1 MPSIDPQEFLLGV
14 NYPWVNYGQDFGRNP
29 WGTGTDG
36 VSSNSSIRSAI
47 ANDFSQI
54 KAAGVTLVRWFL
66 LCDGRS
72 GLTVSNGIPTGPDD
86 LLFADVAAALE
97 LAQQFGLRVCF
108 SLLDFLW
115 MQSRGQEA
123 AGLPNQDVLKF
134 PVGREALLQT
144 VLIPLF
150 TQFRGHPALY
160 AWEIANEPEWAISD
174 FVASPKAQMKLDD
187 FFAFAQEVCDA
198 IREYSQAPVTL
209 GSARLRWV
217 RAWSDLALDFYQA
230 HFYPSTEGGQNADL
244 ATLLNDLNPQENL
257 DQPLWLGELP
267 AQTPVTPSY
276 ALGAALDTC
285 KAAGLSGAGVWRWRP
300 PEPGGGDQSFGS
312 ADPLFLRDWLTRN
325 GILEV

>member
-1 MPSIDPQEFLLGV
+1 MSPTVPQEFLLGV

-29 WGTGTDG
+29 WGTGANG
-36 VSSNSSIRSAI
+36 VSSPNIRASVSD
-47 ANDFSQI
+47 DFERI
-54 KAAGVTLVRWFL
+54 RACGVTMVRWFL

-72 GLTVSNGIPTGPDD
+72 GLTTTNGIPTGPDD
-86 LLFADVAAALE
+86 LLFSDVAAALE

-115 MQSRGQEA
+115 MQSRGQDA

-134 PVGREALLQT
+134 PAGRDGLLQT

-174 FVASPKAQMKLDD
+174 FVSSPKAQMKLDD
-187 FFAFAQEVCDA
+187 FFAFAREICDA
-198 IREYSQAPVTL
+198 IREYSQAQVTL

-217 RAWSDLALDFYQA
+217 RSWSDLALDFYQA
-230 HFYPSTEGGQNADL
+230 HFYPSTEGGQDADL
-244 ATLLNDLNPQENL
+244 AALLKVLNPQENL

-267 AQTPVTPSY
+267 AQTPATPSFTL
-276 ALGAALDTC
+276 AAALDTC
-285 KAAGLSGAGVWRWRP
+285 KSAGLSGAGVWRWRL
-300 PEPGGGDQSFGS
+300 PEPGGGDQSYGS
-312 ADPLFLRDWLTRN
+312 ADPQFLRDWLTRN
-325 GILEV
+325 GIVRV